1 MKDMEN
7 EAFGDLNSLMAQAKD
22 VISVINRFA
31 VAQQKVYTFSTGCMV
46 PILKIISKIL
56 SCYS

>member
-22 VISVINRFA
+22 VVAVIKRFS
-31 VAQQKVYTFSTGCMV
+31 VAQQKVFTFSRGCEVVQRSNMITKV
-46 PILKIISKIL
+46 LKG
-56 SCYS
+56 